1 MDGDSLAVELLS
13 TLKTLTKKLYA
24 VIVILVIL
32 LFATNI
38 AWLYAWNLPS
48 EDQTST
54 QSYEVESN
62 DSGNAVYSEEGGVD
76 INGKN

>member
-1 MDGDSLAVELLS
+1 MR
-13 TLKTLTKKLYA
+13 
-24 VIVILVIL
+24 
-32 LFATNI
+32 
-38 AWLYAWNLPS
+38 WNLPS

-62 DSGNAVYSEEGGVD
+62 DNGNAVYSEEGGVN